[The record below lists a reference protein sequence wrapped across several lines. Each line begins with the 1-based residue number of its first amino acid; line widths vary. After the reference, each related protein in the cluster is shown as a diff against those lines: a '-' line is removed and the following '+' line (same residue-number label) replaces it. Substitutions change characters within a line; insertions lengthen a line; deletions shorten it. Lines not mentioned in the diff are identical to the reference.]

1 MQTDMFT
8 GAILTPPTAAP
19 HPSSSPSPDA
29 PSSGLHTRQP
39 ATEPRDPSFD
49 VGDQVTI
56 AGYLHAS
63 SHYASVR
70 GSGVD
75 EKVIDMPWI
84 DLVPLTDDERELF
97 IAEDLADYAAQ
108 IERDEALSRQDAIA
122 RAHDELSVSVRDGH
136 ATAAERGHRRFTALD
151 GSGVSVGWLWVTPFP
166 DHKGRSRA
174 FLYQITVRP

>member
-1 MQTDMFT
+1 M
-8 GAILTPPTAAP
+8 
-19 HPSSSPSPDA
+19 
-29 PSSGLHTRQP
+29 
-39 ATEPRDPSFD
+39 
-49 VGDQVTI
+49 
-56 AGYLHAS
+56 
-63 SHYASVR
+63 R

-136 ATAAERGHRRFTALD
+136 ATAAERGDRRFTALD

-166 DHKGRSRA
+166 DLKGQSRA
-174 FLYQITVRP
+174 FLYQITVRPAMRARGFGSAMLSALEGMLAAEGTAELWLNVNDANVPARRLYRRAGYEVAEVLDGKRQMFKTLT